1 MVVSL
6 AHHKW
11 RKRLLESRN
20 ESVYYIITDKNEQAN
35 EILFTYSD
43 GIWEIGVDNHSLR
56 TDEFSNVDLAAD
68 YIISLGVE
76 EYDSH
81 LSIVTWNPM
90 STY

>member
-1 MVVSL
+1 M
-6 AHHKW
+6 
-11 RKRLLESRN
+11 LESRN
-20 ESVYYIITDKNEQAN
+20 ESVYYLITDKNGVAD
-35 EILFTYSD
+35 EILFTFSD
-43 GIWEIGVDNHSLR
+43 GVWEIGVDNHSLR

-81 LSIVTWNPM
+81 LSIVTCNPM